1 MGVQVM
7 TQTFN
12 VTFICDY
19 MVVMTSVDVEN
30 ELSDERI
37 AFIAGEYVEG
47 NYGFNPN
54 TLSYDYEINE
64 V

>member
-7 TQTFN
+7 TFN

-19 MVVMTSVDVEN
+19 MVVMTSVDVDN

>member
-1 MGVQVM
+1 MSN
-7 TQTFN
+7 TFN
-12 VTFICDY
+12 VSFICDY
-19 MVVMTSVDVEN
+19 MVVLTTVDVEN

-37 AFIAGEYVEG
+37 ARIAGEYVEG

-54 TLSYDYEINE
+54 FLAYDYEINE